1 MPGGEPAPPLA
12 DGVDR
17 DAKVSGDHGVRVL
30 RRSSQHDPGSEDIT
44 LLRPGPGDPR
54 LQDLPLTSG
63 QPDRFRDR
71 RARCVAGTRGWGTD
85 GIGGSSHGSV
95 VPAPAAVPQQVPG
108 DTPPHAYLI
117 VPSVVP
123 DGKMTTMVKVPD
135 STKSSLEWKLRAR
148 AKDRWP
154 DLQGVSVK
162 HRAGFAYVTGH
173 LSDGEA
179 LPLCRLRYVGSA
191 SRWGFAIYR
200 ASHDDYEQC
209 FLPTS
214 SLTGTPEE
222 ALDTACGLY
231 LGDPTAWI
239 TPPTN

>member
-1 MPGGEPAPPLA
+1 
-12 DGVDR
+12 
-17 DAKVSGDHGVRVL
+17 
-30 RRSSQHDPGSEDIT
+30 
-44 LLRPGPGDPR
+44 
-54 LQDLPLTSG
+54 
-63 QPDRFRDR
+63 
-71 RARCVAGTRGWGTD
+71 
-85 GIGGSSHGSV
+85 
-95 VPAPAAVPQQVPG
+95 
-108 DTPPHAYLI
+108 
-117 VPSVVP
+117 
-123 DGKMTTMVKVPD
+123 MTTMVKVPD

-154 DLQGVSVK
+154 DLQSVSVK

-200 ASHDDYEQC
+200 ASHDDYEQS